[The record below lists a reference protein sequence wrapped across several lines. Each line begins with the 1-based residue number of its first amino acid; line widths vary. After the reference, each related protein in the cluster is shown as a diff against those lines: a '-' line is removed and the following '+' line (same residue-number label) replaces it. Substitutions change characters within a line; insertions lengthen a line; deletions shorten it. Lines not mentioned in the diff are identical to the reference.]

1 MSDDL
6 TADLT
11 PGGGETPPPPAPPD
25 PAVPPARPEPPAE
38 DSTHSF
44 VRNTIVMSTG
54 TAISR
59 LTGFLRL
66 SAMAFAIGITE
77 TRLADAYNVANITPN
92 ILYEL
97 ALGGILTSVVVPV
110 VVEWMQARGR
120 EVAWDVVRRL
130 FTIAIVVLSA
140 IALLGIVVAPWIVD
154 LYTVGYPDAQ
164 REAVHGLATFFLRWF
179 MPQVVFYGI
188 GAVAAGLLN
197 AHRRFAAPMFA
208 PIANNVIVIATF
220 LIFAAMPGPAE
231 GSHELATGAQQ
242 LVLAIGT
249 TLGVVAMTGALWPSV
264 RATGFRFRWLGGIR
278 DEAIV
283 RIGRLATWVVVY
295 VVANQLGYLVIVILA
310 GGPTGGYSSYA
321 AAFILFQL
329 PHAIFAVSILTALLP
344 AMSSRWAAEDLD
356 GYKALLSQGIRATAT
371 ILIPAALGY
380 LVLAKPIVRLLL
392 EHGETTAVSAELVSE
407 VLFAFAI
414 GLFAFSAFQF
424 LLRASY
430 AMQDT
435 RTPALVNVAAVTVN
449 VLVDLFFFFVL
460 DLGVPGLAL
469 GHAVSYWFASTVLL
483 LLIRRRIGPIGGR
496 RILASLVRI
505 LVAGLATAAVA
516 WLVAE
521 GFERWLG
528 TTTIATQAA
537 QVLGAVVAGLAVFV
551 ASAAALRIEEVGL
564 VRRQIAARWR

>member
-1 MSDDL
+1 M
-6 TADLT
+6 TA
-11 PGGGETPPPPAPPD
+11 
-25 PAVPPARPEPPAE
+25 
-38 DSTHSF
+38 
-44 VRNTIVMSTG
+44 
-54 TAISR
+54 
-59 LTGFLRL
+59 
-66 SAMAFAIGITE
+66 
-77 TRLADAYNVANITPN
+77 
-92 ILYEL
+92 
-97 ALGGILTSVVVPV
+97 
-110 VVEWMQARGR
+110 
-120 EVAWDVVRRL
+120 
-130 FTIAIVVLSA
+130 
-140 IALLGIVVAPWIVD
+140 
-154 LYTVGYPDAQ
+154 
-164 REAVHGLATFFLRWF
+164 
-179 MPQVVFYGI
+179 
-188 GAVAAGLLN
+188 
-197 AHRRFAAPMFA
+197 
-208 PIANNVIVIATF
+208 
-220 LIFAAMPGPAE
+220 
-231 GSHELATGAQQ
+231 
-242 LVLAIGT
+242 
-249 TLGVVAMTGALWPSV
+249 ALWPSV

-392 EHGETTAVSAELVSE
+392 EHGATKAVSAELVSE

-449 VLVDLFFFFVL
+449 VLVDLVFFFVL
-460 DLGVPGLAL
+460 ELGVPGLAL
-469 GHAVSYWFASTVLL
+469 GHAVSYVFASTVLL
-483 LLIRRRIGPIGGR
+483 LLIRRRIGRIGGR
-496 RILASLVRI
+496 RIAASLGRI

-528 TTTIATQAA
+528 TTTIAAQTV
-537 QVLGAVVAGLAVFV
+537 QVLGAVVAGLAVFI

-564 VRRQIAARWR
+564 VRRQIGRAMAMRAGPSSASRRSVPRRTRARRQDPARVAAAARRARRGCARCGLDPAGALEGSRPGKGRLGLGGRCVRAERRPGAGEARRPGHDRRRRRARASQEHRRRAARGHRRARGPRRHARGRADPVPGRPPSGDGQRLHHGPAGLSERAPAGVGSGVRA